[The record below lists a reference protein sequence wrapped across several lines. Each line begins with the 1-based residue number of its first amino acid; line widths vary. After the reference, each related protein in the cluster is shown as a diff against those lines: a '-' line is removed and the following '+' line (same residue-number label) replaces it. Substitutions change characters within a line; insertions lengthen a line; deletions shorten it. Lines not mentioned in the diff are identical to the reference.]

1 MTVEEYH
8 TVKNNDESW
17 FLIKDFEGFVNHARG
32 LVFKVFGESVGQQEI
47 DEDMSTIY
55 ESLSKL
61 DLEEMNQTLP
71 LEQCLLISKQHIK
84 IKTNRKTKETEY
96 YINDNIL
103 FRLLESFNTR
113 MVSNI
118 LSKLTNDGL
127 LESAFDEVKNDF
139 IFWIKD
145 DKKEPP
151 AETN

>member
-8 TVKNNDESW
+8 TVKNNDKPW

-47 DEDMSTIY
+47 DEDMSIIY

-61 DLEEMNQTLP
+61 DLEEMNRTLP

-84 IKTNRKTKETEY
+84 IKINKKTKEIKY
-96 YINDNIL
+96 YINDKIL
-103 FRLLESFNTR
+103 FHLLESFNTR

-127 LESAFDEVKNDF
+127 LESAFDEAKNDF
-139 IFWIKD
+139 VFWIKD
-145 DKKEPP
+145 DKTAPP
-151 AETN
+151 PETH

>member
-1 MTVEEYH
+1 MTAEEYH
-8 TVKNNDESW
+8 TVKPNDKTW

-32 LVFKVFGESVGQQEI
+32 LVFKVFGESVGAEDI

-55 ESLSKL
+55 HSLSKL
-61 DLEEMNQTLP
+61 DLEEMDRTLP
-71 LEQCLLISKQHIK
+71 LEECLLISKQHIK
-84 IKTNRKTKETEY
+84 IKTNKKTKETEY

-127 LESAFDEVKNDF
+127 LESAFDEEKNDF
-139 IFWIKD
+139 IFWVKD
-145 DKKEPP
+145 DKNAPP
-151 AETN
+151 PETN

>member
-8 TVKNNDESW
+8 TVKINDESW

-96 YINDNIL
+96 YINDNI
-103 FRLLESFNTR
+103 FN
-113 MVSNI
+113 
-118 LSKLTNDGL
+118 
-127 LESAFDEVKNDF
+127 
-139 IFWIKD
+139 
-145 DKKEPP
+145 
-151 AETN
+151 

>member
-8 TVKNNDESW
+8 TVKNNDKTW
-17 FLIKDFEGFVNHARG
+17 FLIKNFEGFVNHARG

>member
-8 TVKNNDESW
+8 TVKNNDKTW
-17 FLIKDFEGFVNHARG
+17 FLIKNFEGFVNHARG
-32 LVFKVFGESVGQQEI
+32 LVFKVFGESVDKEDI

-55 ESLSKL
+55 HSLSKL
-61 DLEEMNQTLP
+61 DLEEMNKTLP
-71 LEQCLLISKQHIK
+71 LEECLLISKQHIK
-84 IKTNRKTKETEY
+84 IKTNKKTKETEY

-118 LSKLTNDGL
+118 LNKLTNDGL
-127 LESAFDEVKNDF
+127 LESAFDEEKNDF
-139 IFWIKD
+139 IFWITD

-151 AETN
+151 AETH

>member
-8 TVKNNDESW
+8 TLKNNDESW

>member
-1 MTVEEYH
+1 MTAEEYH
-8 TVKNNDESW
+8 TVKPNDKTW

>member
-8 TVKNNDESW
+8 TVKHNDKTW

-32 LVFKVFGESVGQQEI
+32 LVFKVFGESVGAEDI

-55 ESLSKL
+55 HSLSKL
-61 DLEEMNQTLP
+61 DLEEMDRTLP
-71 LEQCLLISKQHIK
+71 LEECLLISKQHIK
-84 IKTNRKTKETEY
+84 IKTNKKTKETEY

-118 LSKLTNDGL
+118 LNKLTNDGL
-127 LESAFDEVKNDF
+127 LESAFDEEKNDF

-145 DKKEPP
+145 DKNEPP
-151 AETN
+151 AETY

>member
-8 TVKNNDESW
+8 TVKNNDKPW

-47 DEDMSTIY
+47 DEDMSIIY

-61 DLEEMNQTLP
+61 DLEEMNRTLP

-84 IKTNRKTKETEY
+84 IKTHKKTKEIKY
-96 YINDNIL
+96 YINDKIL
-103 FRLLESFNTR
+103 FHLLESFNTR

-127 LESAFDEVKNDF
+127 LESAFDEAKNDF
-139 IFWIKD
+139 VFWIKD
-145 DKKEPP
+145 DKNEPP
-151 AETN
+151 PKTN

>member
-127 LESAFDEVKNDF
+127 LESAFDEAKNDF
-139 IFWIKD
+139 VFWIKD
-145 DKKEPP
+145 DKTAPP
-151 AETN
+151 PETH